1 MNQNIKHF
9 SMKRIFISGEKLKG
23 AFFGALLFCSVGANA
38 QNVFDDIIAVSP
50 VHTSL
55 KAALEQEGLDEAL
68 RDPMATYTVF
78 APDNAAFD
86 ALAAELELD
95 IAGLLALPNLSDI
108 LLYHVLGTTV
118 PSGNVTNGGIVP
130 PLSLSNT
137 LKLTVDGTSVF
148 VNQAQVTV
156 PDLTAPNGVVHSID
170 AVLLPWTTV
179 ADIAIGSDDHTTL
192 VAAVIEARLLPA
204 LTDPFAAL
212 TVFAPTDA
220 AFADALDAM
229 GISAGDLLASEDLTS
244 ILLYHVLGAE
254 VASVD
259 LENGMLAEPLN
270 TSNTLKVTLDGDNVF
285 INQAKVTAP
294 NLSADNGLVHV
305 LDAVVLP
312 NTTVADI
319 AIGSGAH
326 DVLVAAVIEARLLP
340 ALTNPFA
347 ELTVFAPTDA
357 AFADAL
363 TALNLTSAQLLASPD
378 LSNILLYHVLGAE
391 VLSGDLTNGMLAEP
405 LNTSNTL
412 KVTLDG
418 SNVFINQA
426 KVTTPNIAAFNGAV
440 HVLDAV
446 VLPNQTVAD
455 IALGSTDHTTL
466 VAAVIEARL
475 LPALTNPF
483 ADLTVFAPTNAAFE
497 QILAELDLTAAELLA
512 SEDLSS
518 ILLYHVVGAT
528 VLSDDLVAG
537 PVTTL
542 NGATV
547 TIGLDGGVTVNNA
560 NVTTPD
566 IEAFNGVVHV
576 IDAVLLPPSTASVA
590 ELTSTDAVIYPNPS
604 AEIIKIR
611 NVEEGSYRVINIS
624 GAQVKEGSYTT
635 NGIAI
640 SDLENGTYVIQ
651 IYNEAGTYQGRFVK
665 Q

>member
-1 MNQNIKHF
+1 
-9 SMKRIFISGEKLKG
+9 MKKLFLNFRSLKSAFAGTLLIIS
-23 AFFGALLFCSVGANA
+23 FGSTA
-38 QNVFDDIIAVSP
+38 QTNVFDDVIAASP
-50 VHTSL
+50 AHSSL
-55 KAALEQEGLDEAL
+55 RAALEQEGLDVAL

-78 APDNAAFD
+78 APDNAAFN
-86 ALAAELELD
+86 ALAAELGLD
-95 IAGLLALPNLSDI
+95 IPGLLALPNLSDI
-108 LLYHVLGTTV
+108 LLYHVLGITV
-118 PSGNVTNGGIVP
+118 PSEAVTNGFIAT
-130 PLSLSNT
+130 PLNDENT
-137 LKLTVDGTSVF
+137 LKLTVDGNAIF
-148 VNQAQVTV
+148 VNQAEVNLANLDT
-156 PDLTAPNGVVHSID
+156 DNGVVHSVD

-179 ADIAIGSDDHTTL
+179 ADIAIGSGAHNTL

-204 LTDPFAAL
+204 LTDPFASL
-212 TVFAPTDA
+212 TVFAPTDD
-220 AFADALDAM
+220 AFTDALDAL
-229 GISAGDLLASEDLTS
+229 GISAADLLDSPDLTN

-254 VASVD
+254 VASSD

-270 TSNTLKVTLDGDNVF
+270 NANTLKVTLDGTDVF
-285 INQAKVTAP
+285 INQAQVTAA
-294 NLSADNGLVHV
+294 NLSASNGLVHV

-326 DVLVAAVIEARLLP
+326 DVLVAAVVEARLLP

-363 TALNLTSAQLLASPD
+363 DALGISAADLLDSPD
-378 LSNILLYHVLGAE
+378 LTSILLYHVMGAE
-391 VLSGDLTNGMLAEP
+391 VASSDLENGMLAEP
-405 LNTSNTL
+405 LNNANTL

-418 SNVFINQA
+418 TDVFINQA
-426 KVTTPNIAAFNGAV
+426 QVTAANLSASNGLV
-440 HVLDAV
+440 HVLDGV
-446 VLPNQTVAD
+446 VLPVTTVAD
-455 IALGSTDHTTL
+455 IALASPVHTTL
-466 VAAVIEARL
+466 VAAVVEARL

-512 SEDLSS
+512 SEDLTS

-560 NVTTPD
+560 NVTTAD
-566 IEAFNGVVHV
+566 LEAFNGVVHV
-576 IDAVLLPPSTASVA
+576 IDAVLLPPSTAA
-590 ELTSTDAVIYPNPS
+590 LADLIATDAVIYPNPS
-604 AEIIKIR
+604 AEVIKIR